1 MGKAPVRIGIDLT
14 PVLPGSAN
22 GGAKF
27 AALEFIG
34 ILLRDF
40 SDQFHLTLFLPEIA
54 LEELSAYFPGR
65 ADLKCTRFVRQRI
78 NALSDGIEELKN
90 QNRMRRICRQN
101 SIQVFY
107 SPFGRFV
114 SLPLEMPFVAQVHDL
129 IHLDYPKTLS
139 EQDRLWRHFNLL
151 KLALRRAIFQ
161 VSSEFTRQRLHTAYS
176 VPLECVHRTYLP
188 IQGRFSIE
196 ETDCKAPCFLYP
208 ARAWPHKNHENLLY
222 AHDIYRKRL
231 GKRAWKLVVTAGHD
245 ERSKGLRSLAC
256 SLGLEGDVKFQG
268 EVDESELNRLYQSAS
283 ALIFPSRYE
292 GFGIPLI
299 EAMHFG
305 LPIICGRG
313 GSQLEVAGEAAIFVD
328 VEDPEDMAA
337 AMERLTEDGA
347 LREQLVSGGKRQL
360 EKFVLKA
367 EIEKLMGVFEKYSE
381 GTFWPGRLQKL
392 SRSLAILFL
401 DLLYAASAIFL
412 STFRK
417 K

>member
-78 NALSDGIEELKN
+78 NALSEGIEELKN

-151 KLALRRAIFQ
+151 KLALRRA
-161 VSSEFTRQRLHTAYS
+161 
-176 VPLECVHRTYLP
+176 
-188 IQGRFSIE
+188 
-196 ETDCKAPCFLYP
+196 KA
-208 ARAWPHKNHENLLY
+208 A
-222 AHDIYRKRL
+222 
-231 GKRAWKLVVTAGHD
+231 
-245 ERSKGLRSLAC
+245 
-256 SLGLEGDVKFQG
+256 
-268 EVDESELNRLYQSAS
+268 
-283 ALIFPSRYE
+283 
-292 GFGIPLI
+292 
-299 EAMHFG
+299 
-305 LPIICGRG
+305 
-313 GSQLEVAGEAAIFVD
+313 
-328 VEDPEDMAA
+328 
-337 AMERLTEDGA
+337 
-347 LREQLVSGGKRQL
+347 
-360 EKFVLKA
+360 
-367 EIEKLMGVFEKYSE
+367 
-381 GTFWPGRLQKL
+381 
-392 SRSLAILFL
+392 
-401 DLLYAASAIFL
+401 
-412 STFRK
+412 FR
-417 K
+417 